1 MSRVSQGYVQEVLQ
15 LQGVG
20 RDPDAA
26 RAIAP
31 VLAAQLEAAAPTY
44 DRIAFEAEPAAF
56 LVELSRRA

>member
-15 LQGVG
+15 LQGVA

-31 VLAAQLEAAAPTY
+31 VLAAQLEAALPAY
-44 DRIAFEAEPAAF
+44 DRLPFEVEPAAF
-56 LVELSRRA
+56 FVALERKA

>member
-15 LQGVG
+15 LQGVA

-31 VLAAQLEAAAPTY
+31 VLAAQLDAALPAY
-44 DRIAFEAEPAAF
+44 DRLPFETEPAAF
-56 LVELSRRA
+56 LVTLERKG